1 MEHLN
6 SISQPLRNLAM
17 IEKVNSVPPG
27 YHTVTPYLLIQGA
40 SDAIAFYVRVF
51 GAEEIT
57 RLTAPDGRIGHA
69 EIRIGESTIMIADEH
84 PEMDFL
90 GPKSRGGTTVSL
102 LIYVDNS
109 DDTFNAALDAGAT
122 ELRPMCD
129 QFYGDRSGTV
139 TDPWGHVWSIA
150 TRLED
155 ISPAE
160 LKRRFEE
167 LYAD

>member
-1 MEHLN
+1 
-6 SISQPLRNLAM
+6 M

-40 SDAIAFYVRVF
+40 SDAIAFYVRIF

-102 LIYVDNS
+102 LIYVDHS

>member
-1 MEHLN
+1 
-6 SISQPLRNLAM
+6 M

-27 YHTVTPYLLIQGA
+27 YHTVTPYLLIKGA
-40 SDAIAFYVRVF
+40 SDAIAFYGRVF

-90 GPKSRGGTTVSL
+90 GPQSRGGTTVSL
-102 LIYVDNS
+102 LIYVDHA
-109 DDTFNAALDAGAT
+109 DDIFNAALDAGAT

>member
-1 MEHLN
+1 MIQKSN
-6 SISQPLRNLAM
+6 SF
-17 IEKVNSVPPG
+17 PPG

-69 EIRIGESTIMIADEH
+69 EIRIGSSTIMIADEH

-102 LIYVDNS
+102 LIYVADADKVFS
-109 DDTFNAALDAGAT
+109 DALEAGAM
-122 ELRPMCD
+122 ELRPICD
-129 QFYGDRSGTV
+129 QFYGDRSGSI

-150 TRLED
+150 THLED

-167 LYAD
+167 LYAE

>member
-1 MEHLN
+1 
-6 SISQPLRNLAM
+6 M

-40 SDAIAFYVRVF
+40 SDAIAFYVRIF

-69 EIRIGESTIMIADEH
+69 EIRIGQSTIMIADEH

-167 LYAD
+167 LYAE

>member
-1 MEHLN
+1 
-6 SISQPLRNLAM
+6 M
-17 IEKVNSVPPG
+17 IQKANFVPPG
-27 YHTVTPYLLIQGA
+27 YHTVTPYLLIKGA
-40 SDAIAFYVRVF
+40 SDAIAFYVQVF

-90 GPKSRGGTTVSL
+90 GPQSRGGTTVSL
-102 LIYVDNS
+102 LIYVEHADEV
-109 DDTFNAALDAGAT
+109 FNDALQRGAR
-122 ELRPMCD
+122 ELRPICD
-129 QFYGDRSGTV
+129 QFYGDRSGSV

-150 TRLED
+150 THLED

>member
-27 YHTVTPYLLIQGA
+27 YHTVTPYLLIKGA

>member
-1 MEHLN
+1 MHLHP
-6 SISQPLRNLAM
+6 IPQPPRNLTM
-17 IEKVNSVPPG
+17 IQKVNSVPPG
-27 YHTVTPYLLIQGA
+27 YHTVTPYLLIKGA
-40 SDAIAFYVRVF
+40 SDAMAFYARVF

-69 EIRIGESTIMIADEH
+69 EIRIGSSTIMIADEH

-90 GPKSRGGTTVSL
+90 GPQSRGGTTVSL
-102 LIYVDNS
+102 LIYVEHADEVFS
-109 DDTFNAALDAGAT
+109 DALEAGAT
-122 ELRPMCD
+122 ELRPLCD
-129 QFYGDRSGTV
+129 QFYGDRSGSI

-150 TRLED
+150 THLED

>member
-1 MEHLN
+1 
-6 SISQPLRNLAM
+6 M

-40 SDAIAFYVRVF
+40 SDAIAFYVRIF

-102 LIYVDNS
+102 LIYVDHA
-109 DDTFNAALDAGAT
+109 DDIYNAALDAGAT